1 MLMRHLFVFFKIAL
15 YIIDRYNNFDWQ
27 RKLYDKNLLY
37 FIFNEIEMI
46 CPQPIA
52 LCERLETV
60 KTLHDVLRIITE
72 DDINSHY

>member
-46 CPQPIA
+46 CPNP
-52 LCERLETV
+52 LHCVRDWRL
-60 KTLHDVLRIITE
+60 LRPFMMYLE
-72 DDINSHY
+72 